1 MRIGRRKVP
10 ESLSSIE
17 SAYNQQGDG
26 SQPSTRE
33 IAARCEL
40 AGYSTRTL
48 CAKRNE
54 KAMCGPDTAAMAISK
69 KMKSERRAERERKR
83 TVREY
88 EGIVLGFSAYS

>member
-1 MRIGRRKVP
+1 MRVGRRQA
-10 ESLSSIE
+10 SDARRSIE
-17 SAYNQQGDG
+17 IAYNQQGDG

-69 KMKSERRAERERKR
+69 KMKSEGRAERERKR

-88 EGIVLGFSAYS
+88 EGIVLDFSAYS